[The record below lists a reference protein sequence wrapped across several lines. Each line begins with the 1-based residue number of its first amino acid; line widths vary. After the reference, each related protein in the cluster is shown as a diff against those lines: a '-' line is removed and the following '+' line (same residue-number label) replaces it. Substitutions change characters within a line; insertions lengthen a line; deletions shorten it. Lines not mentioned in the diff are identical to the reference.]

1 MEFPRLETERLYLRE
16 LTLDDAFDVQEHFAD
31 PLVTEHMDIEP
42 CTDLKSA
49 REIVSFHL
57 HDTGV
62 RWGMFSRT
70 TERLIGTCGFH
81 CWDTATARVEI
92 GFDLR
97 RKHWGQG
104 LAKEAVT
111 AALLFG
117 FGRMNLASV
126 YADVEPLNVRSTG
139 LLLRLGFEHQTHMSH
154 PEGLL
159 VYELSAVRYRL
170 KNSSATQGS

>member
-16 LTLDDAFDVQEHFAD
+16 LALDDALDVQEQFSD

-42 CTDLKSA
+42 CNDLKSA

-62 RWGMFSRT
+62 RWGVFSRRP
-70 TERLIGTCGFH
+70 ERLIGTCGFH
-81 CWDTATARVEI
+81 CWDTATARAEI

-97 RKHWGQG
+97 REHWGQG
-104 LAKEAVT
+104 LMKEAVI
-111 AALLFG
+111 AALRFG
-117 FGRMNLASV
+117 FSRMSLASM
-126 YADVEPLNVRSTG
+126 YADVEPLNARSIG
-139 LLLRLGFEHQTHMSH
+139 LLLRLGFEHQTHMPHS
-154 PEGLL
+154 EGLL

-170 KNSSATQGS
+170 QNSSATQ